1 MADHNLTRRLGLE
14 LLRQAF
20 YISLAVL
27 VSMFAAGLMVEDVLI
42 EQALEGEAEYYWQR
56 LEKTGVEQ
64 LPDTQ
69 NLTGYRQGIGR
80 GVPTN
85 LAPFGPGMHR
95 TETPRETI
103 IHVSERGGQRL
114 YLQFEA
120 EEVDRLVLIFGIV
133 PLAIA
138 LIVVYLSTY
147 LAYRVSRRAV
157 SPVVSLAERVRRM
170 EPGEAEPAKLRA
182 DDLAD
187 SDDDVLVLAGALEDL
202 LARVHEFTER
212 EREFTRDASHELRTP
227 LTVVRMALDRMD
239 REPDLSEEARKTLQ
253 RIRNSAED
261 MESLTKAFLLLA
273 RELDQG
279 LARDWICVNEVAEA
293 ELERARMVSGS
304 DSDCRIVASERLWVF
319 APERIVESVVG
330 NLVRNAVTYAD
341 GGEVTIEI
349 DRNML
354 VIEDSG
360 PGIGEDDLKRV
371 FKPFVRKQRQRGG
384 YGVGLTIVK
393 RLTDRFEW
401 PLEVESEPGRGT
413 RIAVSFPRGR
423 SEPLA

>member
-1 MADHNLTRRLGLE
+1 
-14 LLRQAF
+14 
-20 YISLAVL
+20 
-27 VSMFAAGLMVEDVLI
+27 
-42 EQALEGEAEYYWQR
+42 
-56 LEKTGVEQ
+56 
-64 LPDTQ
+64 
-69 NLTGYRQGIGR
+69 
-80 GVPTN
+80 
-85 LAPFGPGMHR
+85 
-95 TETPRETI
+95 
-103 IHVSERGGQRL
+103 
-114 YLQFEA
+114 
-120 EEVDRLVLIFGIV
+120 
-133 PLAIA
+133 
-138 LIVVYLSTY
+138 
-147 LAYRVSRRAV
+147 
-157 SPVVSLAERVRRM
+157 
-170 EPGEAEPAKLRA
+170 
-182 DDLAD
+182 
-187 SDDDVLVLAGALEDL
+187 
-202 LARVHEFTER
+202 
-212 EREFTRDASHELRTP
+212 
-227 LTVVRMALDRMD
+227 
-239 REPDLSEEARKTLQ
+239 
-253 RIRNSAED
+253 

-304 DSDCRIVASERLWVF
+304 DSDCRIVAGERLWVF

-349 DRNML
+349 ERNTL

-360 PGIGEDDLKRV
+360 PGIDEDDLKRV

-401 PLEVESEPGRGT
+401 PLEIESEPGRGT